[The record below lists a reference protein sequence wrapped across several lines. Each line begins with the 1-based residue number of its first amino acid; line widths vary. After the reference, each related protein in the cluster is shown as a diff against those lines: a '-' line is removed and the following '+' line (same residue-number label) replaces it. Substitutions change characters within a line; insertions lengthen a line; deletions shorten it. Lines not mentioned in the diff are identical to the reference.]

1 MKKAL
6 ILKGFKAKTVSK
18 RFSSWKDEKVIYKKC
33 RKKSNSSEDITVMW
47 TCKSIGSWICT
58 D

>member
-6 ILKGFKAKTVSK
+6 ILKAKTVSK